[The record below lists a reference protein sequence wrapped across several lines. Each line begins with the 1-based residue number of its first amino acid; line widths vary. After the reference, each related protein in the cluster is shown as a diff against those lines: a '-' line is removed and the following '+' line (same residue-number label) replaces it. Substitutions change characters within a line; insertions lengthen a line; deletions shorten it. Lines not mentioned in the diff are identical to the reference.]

1 MFFKL
6 AFRNLVSRKI
16 KIIVIGSVVA
26 FGSFLAVIGGSF
38 VESVSD
44 GMRKSITNSVSGDIQ
59 LYSADSK
66 ERLSVTGGPGGNFPD
81 IEPINNFKQ
90 IKELVSK
97 IPDVKAVVAQGVNMG
112 FLNPGN
118 ILDIKLA
125 ELRKFKGSKQKEQAL
140 KDHIRMIILN
150 VQRTY
155 VNNVTD
161 IGSISDEDLEKNKK
175 DLQQALSSAFW
186 KSFDSNKNDHLEFLE
201 NKIAP
206 LIYDDSTFFFLYMGV
221 VPDQYVD
228 NFPLVQIVKGTQIP
242 KGKRGFLFNESE
254 YEDQIKHK
262 IARRLDTIK
271 ESLEKEKRR
280 IKGDKELEDKVK
292 SNIEQASEIYN
303 QMDVLQ
309 TKELIPLLKE
319 LLVTDVNDINVL
331 CEKFLD
337 MNDENFYERYSFF
350 YKNIAPKIILYK
362 INIGDVFPLQTV
374 SKNGFMKSVN
384 LKVYGVFKY
393 KNFEDSPLMGH
404 YNVMDIMSFR
414 DLYGFMTAE
423 RMRETEKLEK
433 EMEKIVGDLDM
444 NEEDIEKMFSEGKR
458 SIVTASGSRG
468 ISDKIDKKDR
478 VNVLE
483 LEYTDEQMED
493 GMCLNIAV
501 ILKDPSKIKKT
512 IVEIEKLNLE
522 HKLNI
527 KTLNWLDASGT
538 LGQFTF
544 AMKVILY
551 IFIGIIFLV
560 AVFIIMNSMLMA
572 TMERTK
578 EIGTMRAMGAQK
590 NYVLKL
596 ILAETSLLSS
606 LFGLFGIF
614 MGLMVVIFFH
624 YFGVPAGTSKIFLF
638 LFSGP
643 RLYLSIEMVYVLAVL
658 VLIVFVS
665 LLSSYYPARKAAS
678 VPPITAMQKGE

>member
-1 MFFKL
+1 
-6 AFRNLVSRKI
+6 
-16 KIIVIGSVVA
+16 
-26 FGSFLAVIGGSF
+26 
-38 VESVSD
+38 
-44 GMRKSITNSVSGDIQ
+44 
-59 LYSADSK
+59 
-66 ERLSVTGGPGGNFPD
+66 
-81 IEPINNFKQ
+81 
-90 IKELVSK
+90 
-97 IPDVKAVVAQGVNMG
+97 
-112 FLNPGN
+112 
-118 ILDIKLA
+118 
-125 ELRKFKGSKQKEQAL
+125 
-140 KDHIRMIILN
+140 
-150 VQRTY
+150 
-155 VNNVTD
+155 
-161 IGSISDEDLEKNKK
+161 
-175 DLQQALSSAFW
+175 
-186 KSFDSNKNDHLEFLE
+186 
-201 NKIAP
+201 
-206 LIYDDSTFFFLYMGV
+206 
-221 VPDQYVD
+221 
-228 NFPLVQIVKGTQIP
+228 
-242 KGKRGFLFNESE
+242 
-254 YEDQIKHK
+254 
-262 IARRLDTIK
+262 
-271 ESLEKEKRR
+271 
-280 IKGDKELEDKVK
+280 
-292 SNIEQASEIYN
+292 
-303 QMDVLQ
+303 
-309 TKELIPLLKE
+309 
-319 LLVTDVNDINVL
+319 
-331 CEKFLD
+331 
-337 MNDENFYERYSFF
+337 
-350 YKNIAPKIILYK
+350 
-362 INIGDVFPLQTV
+362 
-374 SKNGFMKSVN
+374 
-384 LKVYGVFKY
+384 
-393 KNFEDSPLMGH
+393 
-404 YNVMDIMSFR
+404 
-414 DLYGFMTAE
+414 MTAE

>member
-1 MFFKL
+1 
-6 AFRNLVSRKI
+6 
-16 KIIVIGSVVA
+16 
-26 FGSFLAVIGGSF
+26 
-38 VESVSD
+38 
-44 GMRKSITNSVSGDIQ
+44 
-59 LYSADSK
+59 
-66 ERLSVTGGPGGNFPD
+66 
-81 IEPINNFKQ
+81 
-90 IKELVSK
+90 
-97 IPDVKAVVAQGVNMG
+97 
-112 FLNPGN
+112 
-118 ILDIKLA
+118 
-125 ELRKFKGSKQKEQAL
+125 
-140 KDHIRMIILN
+140 MIILN
-150 VQRTY
+150 VQKTY
-155 VNNVTD
+155 VANVTD
-161 IGSISDEDLEKNKK
+161 IGSISDDDLEKNKK
-175 DLQQALSSAFW
+175 DLEKALSSTFW
-186 KSFDSNKNDHLEFLE
+186 ISFDSNRNDHLEFLE

-271 ESLEKEKRR
+271 ESLEKEKRK
-280 IKGDKELEDKVK
+280 IKGDKELEDRIR

-303 QMDVLQ
+303 QMDILQ
-309 TKELIPLLKE
+309 TKELVPLLKE
-319 LLVTDVNDINVL
+319 LLGTDINDINVL

-337 MNDENFYERYSFF
+337 MSDENFNERYTFF

-423 RMRETEKLEK
+423 RMKEIEKLEK
-433 EMEKIVGDLDM
+433 EMEKIVGNLDM
-444 NEEDIEKMFSEGKR
+444 DEEDIEKMFSEGKR
-458 SIVTASGSRG
+458 SIISVSGSSSG

-493 GMCLNIAV
+493 GMCLNVAV
-501 ILKDPSKIKKT
+501 ILKDPSKIKRT
-512 IVEIEKLNLE
+512 IAEIEKLNLK

-527 KTLNWLDASGT
+527 KVLNWLDASGT

-596 ILAETSLLSS
+596 ILAETSMLSS
-606 LFGLFGIF
+606 LFGLIGIF
-614 MGLMVVIFFH
+614 MGLLVVIFFH

-643 RLYLSIEMVYVLAVL
+643 RLYLSIEMAYVLAVL

-665 LLSSYYPARKAAS
+665 LISSYYPARKGAS